1 MYETCLYSSDHRKI
15 IISFILFYCVVIS
28 SSLVKK
34 TLGIYPFVSKLIL
47 SKSPQTIEK
56 GEQFRYPTY
65 LLDFDFN
72 IVYNKLNFFARK
84 TTSIIHYS
92 SAVGDFI
99 IHYKNPFL
107 MNDEY

>member
-1 MYETCLYSSDHRKI
+1 MFEQRKQN
-15 IISFILFYCVVIS
+15 
-28 SSLVKK
+28 K
-34 TLGIYPFVSKLIL
+34 TDTIRYPFRCG
-47 SKSPQTIEK
+47 K

-99 IHYKNPFL
+99 FHYKNPFL